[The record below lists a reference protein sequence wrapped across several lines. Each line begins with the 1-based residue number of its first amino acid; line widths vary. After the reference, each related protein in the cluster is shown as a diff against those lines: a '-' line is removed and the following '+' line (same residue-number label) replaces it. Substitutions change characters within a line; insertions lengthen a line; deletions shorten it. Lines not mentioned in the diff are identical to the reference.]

1 MAETREYSD
10 TTKTLILGNAL
21 QLFAEKGYERV
32 TMQEIAGM
40 TGIKA
45 PSIYKHYKS
54 KQEILTSIVEKMD
67 EYYKNTEPVFG
78 IYGDRKKTAAA
89 FGAAGE
95 QAMTAA
101 VVKKFTFLLHDDMVA
116 KFRRMLSRG
125 QYSDPTVSR
134 MYLSVYF
141 EAPVQYHAAL
151 FAEMIKNGDM
161 VREKPEIIA
170 LHFYA
175 PIFQFICWC
184 DIAPDFEDKAID
196 MLKRHIR
203 QFRKLFLI
211 SQSKTHHGA
220 VPKGRYHE

>member
-1 MAETREYSD
+1 MTEMQEYSEN
-10 TTKTLILGNAL
+10 TKTLILGNAL
-21 QLFAEKGYERV
+21 RLFAEKGYDSV
-32 TMQEIAGM
+32 TMREIAGM

-54 KQEILTSIVEKMD
+54 KQEIFTSIVEKMD

-95 QAMTAA
+95 HAMTAA
-101 VVKKFTFLLHDDMVA
+101 VKKKFTFLIHDEKIVE
-116 KFRRMLSRG
+116 FRRMLSRG
-125 QYSDPTVSR
+125 QYSDPNVGK

-141 EAPVQYHAAL
+141 EAPVQYHASL

-175 PIFQFICWC
+175 PVFQLICWC
-184 DIAPDFEDKAID
+184 DTDPDFEDKAID

-203 QFRKLFLI
+203 QFRRLFLI
-211 SQSKTHHGA
+211 PQPKKDHM
-220 VPKGRYHE
+220 PKGKHHE